1 MKLLPGV
8 ARGEIEDFVRTV
20 VLSIRAWGG
29 VTKNGLRGKNWKKH
43 FLANG

>member
-20 VLSIRAWGG
+20 VLSIRAWG
-29 VTKNGLRGKNWKKH
+29 VSQKMDLEVKTGKNI
-43 FLANG
+43 F